1 MRAKHISPALFFL
14 LVLSSQA
21 VSLEQTMRYSLQ
33 DHERIMHNARP
44 IALVSLHSMSSN
56 SLSEQLQEVS
66 RSVDEGNTDHA
77 MDQIALIKQNLKE
90 LEDQITA

>member
-1 MRAKHISPALFFL
+1 
-14 LVLSSQA
+14 
-21 VSLEQTMRYSLQ
+21 
-33 DHERIMHNARP
+33 
-44 IALVSLHSMSSN
+44 MSSN

>member
-1 MRAKHISPALFFL
+1 
-14 LVLSSQA
+14 
-21 VSLEQTMRYSLQ
+21 
-33 DHERIMHNARP
+33 MHNARP